1 MLSNMLSRIAKL
13 IILTAALVPLCLFV
27 AVMLCNYRSIA
38 YGVTISGYGIG
49 GKSIAEAKQSL
60 AQNAAYFEYTKT
72 TLTLGDRAWKVAPRD
87 LGVTFDIDATVQ
99 RAYSVGRNKNALNN
113 MITQLR
119 TAALGTL
126 VSFTVAIN
134 DRALDKYLDDHLT
147 DAEQEAINA
156 AMTFNEET
164 GALEITPARDGTL
177 INKSLLKYALFQSA
191 ARGVP
196 ATIALAQEQDAPLIS
211 ENALE
216 PVMRQANRLL
226 ARAPIE
232 LTHATSTAN
241 TMPSPMRAQR
251 HFLTKEQLLDL
262 LTTTKENDTLSLGIQ
277 EEVLRDILIELA
289 PSINQ
294 KPQNAVLTFVEGK
307 AKEFA
312 LSKNGVELD
321 IPASI
326 ESIKLHLMEEAP
338 VITFV
343 VNILYP
349 EIRTETIEN
358 LGLVTLLGKGES
370 DFSGS
375 PASRIF
381 NIKLGAEKLNGIFI
395 KPKEEFSFMNAI
407 GEVGAKEGYQHA
419 LVIKNGGDL
428 VKEYGGGLCQVS
440 TTMFRAAIY
449 SGLTITE
456 RFAHSLPVQ
465 YYNPQGFD
473 ATVYSPHPDL
483 RFVNDT
489 PSNILVQT
497 KIKGNKVYFEF
508 YGTSDAREV
517 KLIGPKEYDHKPDG
531 SFKTILTREIYKNNE
546 LIDTDVFRS
555 SYRSIKQAPAQKN
568 PLE

>member
-1 MLSNMLSRIAKL
+1 MLSRIAKL
-13 IILTAALVPLCLFV
+13 MILTAALVPLCLFV
-27 AVMLCNYRSIA
+27 AVMLCNYQSIA
-38 YGVTISGYGIG
+38 YGVTINGYGIG
-49 GKSIAEAKQSL
+49 GKSIAEAHQSL
-60 AQNAAYFEYTKT
+60 AQNAAYFEYMKT
-72 TLTLGDRAWKVAPRD
+72 TLTLGDRAWRVAPRD

-99 RAYSVGRNKNALNN
+99 RAYRVGRSKNTLGN
-113 MITQLR
+113 MIAQLR
-119 TAALGTL
+119 TAVLGTPM
-126 VSFTVAIN
+126 SFTITIN
-134 DRALDKYLDDHLT
+134 DRTLDNYLDDHLA
-147 DAEQEAINA
+147 DAEQEALSA
-156 AMTFNEET
+156 ALVFNEGTET
-164 GALEITPARDGTL
+164 FEMTPARDGAV

-196 ATIALAQEQDAPLIS
+196 ATIALTQEQDAPLIS
-211 ENALE
+211 EAMLE
-216 PVMRQANRLL
+216 PVMRQVNRLL
-226 ARAPIE
+226 ARAPLI
-232 LTHATSTAN
+232 LAYATSTNDA
-241 TMPSPMRAQR
+241 MPSPTRTQR
-251 HFLTKEQLLDL
+251 PFLTKEHIKDL
-262 LTTTKENDTLSLGIQ
+262 IMPAWENNILSFGIKKETLK
-277 EEVLRDILIELA
+277 DILIELA
-289 PSINQ
+289 PSLNQ
-294 KPQNAVLTFVEGK
+294 KPQNAVLTFADGK

-326 ESIKLHLMEEAP
+326 ENITLQLAEEAP
-338 VITFV
+338 VLTLAV
-343 VNILYP
+343 TMLYP
-349 EIRTETIEN
+349 DIRTETIEN
-358 LGLVTLLGKGES
+358 LGLITLLGKGES

-381 NIKLGAEKLNGIFI
+381 NIRLGAEKLNGTFI

-407 GEVGAKEGYQHA
+407 GEVGAKEGYQYA

-449 SGLTITE
+449 AGLTITE

-497 KIKGNKVYFEF
+497 KIKGNKIYFEF

-517 KLIGPKEYDHKPDG
+517 KLIGPEEYDRKPDG
-531 SFKTILTREIYKNNE
+531 SFKTILTRTIYKNEE

-555 SYRSIKQAPAQKN
+555 SYRSPKQAPLQKN

>member
-1 MLSNMLSRIAKL
+1 MFSRIAKFT
-13 IILTAALVPLCLFV
+13 ILTAALVPLCLFI
-27 AVMLCNYRSIA
+27 ALILCNYHAVA
-38 YGVTISGYGIG
+38 YGITVGGYGIG
-49 GKSIAEAKQSL
+49 GKNVAEAKQAL
-60 AQNAAYFEYTKT
+60 AQNAAYFEYMKT
-72 TLTLGDRAWKVAPRD
+72 TLTLNDETWRATPRD
-87 LGVTFDIDATVQ
+87 LGVTFDIDATVR
-99 RAYSVGRNKNALNN
+99 RAYNVGRNKNALGNI
-113 MITQLR
+113 ITQIR
-119 TAALGTL
+119 TAILGTP
-126 VSFTVAIN
+126 VAFTVAI
-134 DRALDKYLDDHLT
+134 DDHKLERYLDEHLA
-147 DAEQEAINA
+147 DAEQETKDASLV
-156 AMTFNEET
+156 FNEEAGIFEVT
-164 GALEITPARDGTL
+164 ASKNGAI
-177 INKSLLKYALFQSA
+177 INRSMLKYALLQNA
-191 ARGVP
+191 ARGAP
-196 ATIALAQEQDAPLIS
+196 ATIALAQEQDTPLIS
-211 ENALE
+211 KEALE
-216 PVMRQANRLL
+216 PVMHQANRLL

-232 LTHATSTAN
+232 LAYATSTAD

-251 HFLTKEQLLDL
+251 HFLTKEQIIDL
-262 LTTTKENDTLSLGIQ
+262 LTVVGENDTLSLGIR

-289 PSINQ
+289 PSLNQ
-294 KPQNAVLTFVEGK
+294 KPQNAILTFIDGK

-312 LSKNGVELD
+312 LSKNGAELD

-326 ESIKLHLMEEAP
+326 ESIKLHLIEESP
-338 VITFV
+338 IITLA

-358 LGLVTLLGKGES
+358 LGLVTLLGRGES

-407 GEVGAKEGYQHA
+407 GEVGAKEGYQYA

-449 SGLTITE
+449 AGLTITE

-473 ATVYSPHPDL
+473 AAVYSPHPDL

-497 KIKGNKVYFEF
+497 KIKGNKLYFEF

-517 KLIGPKEYDHKPDG
+517 KLIGPEEYDRRPDG
-531 SFKTILTREIYKNNE
+531 SLKTKLTREIYRNGE
-546 LIDTDVFRS
+546 LVDTDVFRS
-555 SYRSIKQAPAQKN
+555 SYHSPKQAPAQKN

>member
-1 MLSNMLSRIAKL
+1 MQNNVFSRIVKL

-27 AVMLCNYRSIA
+27 AVMLCNYQSIA
-38 YGVTISGYGIG
+38 YGVTINGYGIG
-49 GKSIAEAKQSL
+49 GKSIAEAQQSL
-60 AQNAAYFEYTKT
+60 AQNAAYFEYMKT
-72 TLTLGDRAWKVAPRD
+72 TITLGDRMWKVAPRD

-99 RAYSVGRNKNALNN
+99 MAYRVGRSKNALGN
-113 MITQLR
+113 IIAQLR
-119 TAALGTL
+119 TAILGTP
-126 VSFTVAIN
+126 VSFTITIN
-134 DRALDKYLDDHLT
+134 DRTLDKYLDDHLAG
-147 DAEQEAINA
+147 AEQEAISA
-156 AMTFNEET
+156 ALVFNEET
-164 GALEITPARDGTL
+164 EVFEMTPARDGAL

-191 ARGVP
+191 GRGVP
-196 ATIALAQEQDAPLIS
+196 ATIALTQEQDAPLIS
-211 ENALE
+211 EEALE

-226 ARAPIE
+226 ERAPVI
-232 LTHATSTAN
+232 LAYATSTN
-241 TMPSPMRAQR
+241 DVMPSPPRAQ
-251 HFLTKEQLLDL
+251 HFLTKEHIKDL
-262 LTTTKENDTLSLGIQ
+262 ITPVWENNTLSLDIK
-277 EEVLRDILIELA
+277 EEVLNDILLELA
-289 PSINQ
+289 PSLNQ
-294 KPQNAVLTFVEGK
+294 KPQNAVLTFADGK

-326 ESIKLHLMEEAP
+326 KNIELQLAQEAP
-338 VITFV
+338 VLTLA

-349 EIRTETIEN
+349 DIRTETIEN

-381 NIKLGAEKLNGIFI
+381 NIRLGAEKLNGTFI
-395 KPKEEFSFMNAI
+395 KPKEEFSFMNTI
-407 GEVGAKEGYQHA
+407 GEVGAKEGYQYA

-449 SGLTITE
+449 AGLTITE

-497 KIKGNKVYFEF
+497 KIKGNKIYFEF

-517 KLIGPKEYDHKPDG
+517 KLIGPKEYDRKPDG
-531 SFKTILTREIYKNNE
+531 SFKTILTREIYKDGA
-546 LIDTDVFRS
+546 LIDTDIFRS
-555 SYRSIKQAPAQKN
+555 SYRSPKQAPAQKN